1 MEQTLHTSILII
13 YLFIY
18 FSLILTITQEI
29 LFTTKNSNKMQIDVN
44 SLVKKPTE
52 HKKLYIKK

>member
-29 LFTTKNSNKMQIDVN
+29 LLTTKNSNKMQIDVN

>member
-1 MEQTLHTSILII
+1 M
-13 YLFIY
+13 
-18 FSLILTITQEI
+18 TITQEI
-29 LFTTKNSNKMQIDVN
+29 LLTTKNSNKMQIDVN

>member
-1 MEQTLHTSILII
+1 MEQTLHTSILFI